1 MRFYL
6 APPAALFVGSLI
18 TSTAIAQTPAS
29 DSYGSAAGIAVDS
42 IHGGYLKNAVV
53 SLVGTSL
60 SAVTDSAGYFQIN
73 QIPHGTFALRLDHPY
88 LDTLG
93 IRLVTRPTEITP
105 GSETR
110 FVLSVPS
117 PSTFVA
123 RKCSEADRKI
133 GASALAG
140 TVADASTEEPSV
152 NATVVVAWV
161 DVQFDKKK
169 TRRTARRR
177 SGSVNR
183 DGTFLI
189 CGIPSDLAANVFAFK
204 GRDSTASVPIDFSKG
219 VATQAFAMPHRS
231 IGKNENEELE
241 RLAVALDGRVVD
253 SAGAPVAN
261 ATITIPTSD
270 AVATTGPD
278 GRFEMFRLKPGTQ
291 MVAIRKLGW
300 EAVDLTV
307 NLSAR
312 APQHVAVTLYTIPQI
327 LASVRVSGSRV
338 PGLERVGFNQRKKMG
353 SGSFFTPDQI
363 ATRKPENLLSLL
375 SGITYL
381 RTTARNDGV
390 RAVSGRFGDCVRYWV
405 DGVLTR
411 GAPADSVERL
421 PDSWLPIEEVKAV
434 EVYSRWEAPA
444 EFIATYNGAQC
455 NIVVIWT
462 NGKLARTTRAK

>member
-1 MRFYL
+1 MKFCF
-6 APPAALFVGSLI
+6 AAPAAIFVGSLI
-18 TSTAIAQTPAS
+18 TSTATAQTTVS
-29 DSYGSAAGIAVDS
+29 DTYGSAAGIAVDS
-42 IHGGYLKNAVV
+42 IHGGYLKNAIV

-73 QIPHGTFALRLDHPY
+73 QIPRGTFALRLDHPY

-110 FVLSVPS
+110 FVLSIPS

-123 RKCSEADRKI
+123 RKCSDAERGF

-169 TRRTARRR
+169 TKRIARRR
-177 SGSVNR
+177 SATVNR

-204 GRDSTASVPIDFSKG
+204 GRDSTAAVPIDFSRG

-231 IGKNENEELE
+231 AGKNENEELE
-241 RLAVALDGRVVD
+241 RLAVALDGRVLD

-261 ATITIPTSD
+261 ANIAIPSSD
-270 AVATTGPD
+270 AFATTDAD

-291 MVAIRKLGW
+291 MVAVRKIGW

-312 APQHVAVTLYTIPQI
+312 APQHVTVTLRTIPQI
-327 LASVRVSGSRV
+327 LAAMKISGTRVS
-338 PGLERVGFNQRKKMG
+338 GLERVGFNQRRKLG
-353 SGSFFTPDQI
+353 SGAFFTPEQLAI
-363 ATRKPENLLSLL
+363 RRPENITSLL

-381 RTTARNDGV
+381 RTTARKDGEH
-390 RAVSGRFGDCVRYWV
+390 AVSGRFGGCVRYWV

-421 PDSWLPIEEVKAV
+421 PDSWLPIAEVKAV
-434 EVYSRWEAPA
+434 EVYSRYEAPG
-444 EFIATYNGAQC
+444 EFVATYNGAQC
-455 NIVVIWT
+455 NVVVIWT
-462 NGKLARTTRAK
+462 NGKLAR

>member
-1 MRFYL
+1 MRICL
-6 APPAALFVGSLI
+6 AAPAALFAGSLI
-18 TSTAIAQTPAS
+18 TSAAIAQTPVS
-29 DSYGSAAGIAVDS
+29 GTYGSAAGIAVDS

-60 SAVTDSAGYFQIN
+60 SAITDSAGYFQIN
-73 QIPHGTFALRLDHPY
+73 QIPSGTFALRLDHPY

-110 FVLSVPS
+110 FVLSIPS

-123 RKCSEADRKI
+123 RKCSDADRKL
-133 GASALAG
+133 GGSALAG

-152 NATVVVAWV
+152 NATVIVAWV

-169 TRRTARRR
+169 TKRTARRR
-177 SGSVNR
+177 VGSVNR

-204 GRDSTASVPIDFSKG
+204 GRDSTASVPIDFSRG

-231 IGKNENEELE
+231 SVKNENEELE
-241 RLAVALDGRVVD
+241 RLAVALDGKVID
-253 SAGAPVAN
+253 SAGAPVPN
-261 ATITIPTSD
+261 AVVGVASSD
-270 AVATTGPD
+270 ASATTD
-278 GRFEMFRLKPGTQ
+278 AEGRFELFRLKPGTQ
-291 MVAIRKLGW
+291 LVTIRKIGW
-300 EAVDLTV
+300 EAVDVTV
-307 NLSAR
+307 NLTAR
-312 APQHVAVTLYTIPQI
+312 APQHITVTLGTIPQI
-327 LASVRVSGSRV
+327 LAAVRVSGSRV
-338 PGLERVGFNQRKKMG
+338 PGLERVGFNQRKKLA
-353 SGSFFTPDQI
+353 SGNFFTPEQI
-363 ATRKPENLLSLL
+363 AVRKPENLVSLL

-381 RTTARNDGV
+381 RTTARNDGE

-411 GAPADSVERL
+411 AAPADSVERL
-421 PDSWLPIEEVKAV
+421 PDSWLPIAEVKAV
-434 EVYSRWEAPA
+434 EVYSRYEAPA
-444 EFIATYNGAQC
+444 EFIATSNGAQC

-462 NGKLARTTRAK
+462 NGKLAR

>member
-1 MRFYL
+1 MKFCL
-6 APPAALFVGSLI
+6 AAPAALFVGSLI
-18 TSTAIAQTPAS
+18 TSTAAAQTPVS
-29 DSYGSAAGIAVDS
+29 DNYGSAAGIAVDS

-73 QIPHGTFALRLDHPY
+73 QIPRGTFALRLDHPY

-123 RKCSEADRKI
+123 RKCSESDRKV
-133 GASALAG
+133 GGSALAG

-169 TRRTARRR
+169 TKRTARRR
-177 SGSVNR
+177 SASVNR

-189 CGIPSDLAANVFAFK
+189 CGIPSDLATNVFAFK
-204 GRDSTASVPIDFSKG
+204 GRDSTAAVPIDFSRG

-231 IGKNENEELE
+231 TVKSETDELE
-241 RLAVALDGRVVD
+241 RLAVALDGKVVD

-261 ATITIPTSD
+261 ATVGIASSD
-270 AVATTGPD
+270 ASTITDAE
-278 GRFEMFRLKPGTQ
+278 GRFELFRLKPGTQ
-291 MVAIRKLGW
+291 LVTVRKIGW

-312 APQHVAVTLYTIPQI
+312 APQHVTVTLGTIPQI
-327 LASVRVSGSRV
+327 LAAVRVSGNRV
-338 PGLERVGFNQRKKMG
+338 PGLERVGFNQRKKLA
-353 SGSFFTPDQI
+353 SGSFFTPEQI
-363 ATRKPENLLSLL
+363 AIRKPENITSLL
-375 SGITYL
+375 SGIAFL
-381 RTTARNDGV
+381 RTTARNDGE

-411 GAPADSVERL
+411 SAPADSVERL
-421 PDSWLPIEEVKAV
+421 PDSWLPIAEVKAV
-434 EVYSRWEAPA
+434 EVYSRFETPP
-444 EFIATYNGAQC
+444 EFIASANGAQC
-455 NIVVIWT
+455 NVVVIWT
-462 NGKLARTTRAK
+462 NGKLAR